1 MPIEKLKSA
10 RTEHKYFLREKREKV
25 SKILIVT
32 NHSYMFYRF
41 RLELIQ
47 ELMKEHEV
55 VLSMPFVGHEE
66 DLMALGLRCIN
77 TKMDRRSI
85 NPKNDIKLFG
95 FYWKLLKEEKPD
107 IVITYSIKPNVYA
120 GLACAMQGIPYY
132 ANVQGLGSAFERK
145 GLSQFVTVMYKVAF
159 MKVRTVFFENTVD
172 AEDFHRI
179 IGLPEEKQT
188 VLNGAGIS
196 MDKYPYVEY
205 PTNDTNRFLY
215 LGRIMKEKGTDELF
229 ETSARL
235 KAKGEHFIIDM
246 VGFFEDEYRQ
256 KVQEME
262 EKGIVKFH
270 GFKEDPRP
278 YYQQADCVVMPSYH
292 EGMSN
297 VLLEAAS
304 MGRPIIT
311 SRIHGCMEAVKDGE
325 SGYLCEVKDEESLY
339 KKMKQFISLPTE
351 ERKEMGVKGRQLM
364 EEKFQKSKVVKETIA
379 ALNL

>member
-1 MPIEKLKSA
+1 M
-10 RTEHKYFLREKREKV
+10 
-25 SKILIVT
+25 SKILIIT

-66 DLMALGLRCIN
+66 DFMKMGLRCID
-77 TKMDRRSI
+77 TELDRRSI
-85 NPKNDIKLFG
+85 SPKKDIRLFG

-107 IVITYSIKPNVYA
+107 MVITYSIKPNVYA
-120 GLACAMQGIPYY
+120 GIACAVQGIPYC

-145 GLSQFVTVMYKVAF
+145 SLARFVTLMYKVAF
-159 MKVRTVFFENTVD
+159 IKVRTVFFENTVD
-172 AEDFHRI
+172 AQDFHRI
-179 IGLPEEKQT
+179 IGLPDKKQKI
-188 VLNGAGIS
+188 LNGAGIS
-196 MDKYPYVEY
+196 MDKYPYMEY
-205 PTNDTNRFLY
+205 PHNETNRFLY
-215 LGRIMKEKGTDELF
+215 LGRIMKEKGIDELF
-229 ETSARL
+229 AAAERL
-235 KAKGEHFIIDM
+235 KSDGEDFVIDM

-256 KVQEME
+256 KVQKME

-278 YYQQADCVVMPSYH
+278 YYEQADCVVMPSYH

-311 SRIHGCMEAVKDGE
+311 SRIHGCMEAVVEGE
-325 SGYLCEVKDEESLY
+325 SGFLCEVRNEESLY
-339 KKMKQFISLPTE
+339 RMMKQFISLPTE
-351 ERKEMGVKGRQLM
+351 EREKMGIRGRRLM
-364 EEKFQKSKVVKETIA
+364 EEKFQKSKVVKETIE
-379 ALNL
+379 ALKL